1 MVIDMSELRIA
12 ENIVRFRREKK
23 ITQENLAD
31 FIGVTKASV
40 SKWETGQSIP
50 DVVILPKL
58 AAFFDVTVDELIG
71 YRASLSKEQ
80 IRKLYQEF
88 AADYAEQPFEEAMHK
103 TEDYVKRYYS
113 CYPFLVQICALW
125 LNHFML
131 AASGKRRAEILSAVS
146 ELCRHVMDGCKDV
159 RICGDAAM
167 FQAMALLQLGRLQ
180 EAIEILEELIDPIRM
195 TGQGEALLAQAY
207 LMAGN
212 AEEAESLTQAGM
224 YKAILSLVGNA
235 AQYLAV
241 HGRNAEAGEATITR
255 IKQVIGIYEMENLHP
270 NIVFGFA
277 YQAAMFYAA
286 YGKRER
292 TLDWLERCVGCLENL
307 FASCEILMHGDAYF
321 DKMDKWFERLDNGP
335 GAPRNRNV
343 ILEDARKILDS
354 PAFAFLDGDP
364 EFDRL
369 RRRLLQI
376 K

>member
-1 MVIDMSELRIA
+1 MSELRIA

-71 YRASLSKEQ
+71 YRPTLSKEQ

-88 AADYAEQPFEEAMHK
+88 ADDFAKQPFEEAMYK

-113 CYPFLVQICALW
+113 CYPFLVQICVLW

-131 AASGKRRAEILSAVS
+131 AESGKRRTEILGAIS

-159 RICGDAAM
+159 GICGDAAM

-286 YGKRER
+286 YGERER